1 MRMSKVIDYLKKAR
15 AAATFDYERKYV
27 DEAIYG
33 IETHEQ
39 EHSQAGA
46 KGGTL
51 QILCMTPCSRCD
63 KIKPYLPDTKELCD
77 REGVGYEYHRDNSY
91 LLKQKKKYRGIGATP
106 CLLYIR
112 EDGTYKTKTPSDD
125 EIATEA
131 NWLNCIAEFIA

>member
-63 KIKPYLPDTKELCD
+63 
-77 REGVGYEYHRDNSY
+77 NSY